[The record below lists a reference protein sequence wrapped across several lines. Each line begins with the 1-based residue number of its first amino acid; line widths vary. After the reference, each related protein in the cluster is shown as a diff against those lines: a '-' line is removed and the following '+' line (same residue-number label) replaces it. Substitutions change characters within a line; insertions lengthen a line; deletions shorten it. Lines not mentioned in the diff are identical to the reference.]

1 MTTKQE
7 AEQLVHKYRII
18 LMNEDT
24 DCGHEILC
32 TEIAKKM
39 ALISCDES
47 LLLLENI
54 ESKLNDTLIYNLKL
68 RYNKIRIEIKNL

>member
-1 MTTKQE
+1 MTEKEQ
-7 AEQLVHKYRII
+7 AESLVNKYRMI

-24 DCGHEILC
+24 ECGNEILC

-39 ALISCDES
+39 ALTSCDES

-54 ESKLNDTLIYNLKL
+54 ESRINDTLIYNSKL
-68 RYNKIRIEIKNL
+68 RYNKIRTEIKKL

>member
-1 MTTKQE
+1 MTEREE
-7 AEQLVHKYRII
+7 AESLVNNYRMI

-24 DCGHEILC
+24 ECGNEILC

-39 ALISCDES
+39 ALKSCDES

-54 ESKLNDTLIYNLKL
+54 ESKINDTLIYNLKL
-68 RYNKIRIEIKNL
+68 RYNKIRTEIKKI

>member
-1 MTTKQE
+1 MTTKEE
-7 AEQLVHKYRII
+7 AEKLVHKYRMI

-32 TEIAKKM
+32 TEIAKKL
-39 ALISCDES
+39 ALKSCDES

-54 ESKLNDTLIYNLKL
+54 ESKINDSLIYNLKL
-68 RYNKIRIEIKNL
+68 RYNKIRTEVKNI

>member
-1 MTTKQE
+1 MTEREE
-7 AEQLVHKYRII
+7 AESLVNNYRMI

-24 DCGHEILC
+24 ECGNEILC

-39 ALISCDES
+39 ALKSCDEI

-54 ESKLNDTLIYNLKL
+54 ESKINDTWIYNLKL
-68 RYNKIRIEIKNL
+68 RYNIIRTEIKKI